1 MPSLLDGMNVTFRR
15 AALETRTC
23 WTKGQ
28 RGGVGRVR
36 GRGIPRNV
44 QAGERVQLVV
54 GVREREGEGSGV
66 PVPAAKQLLH
76 GSSSLFDLSHLLLVF
91 RH

>member
-1 MPSLLDGMNVTFRR
+1 LKLGP
-15 AALETRTC
+15 
-23 WTKGQ
+23 
-28 RGGVGRVR
+28 VGPKVR
-36 GRGIPRNV
+36 GVRWGEGEVGGIPRNV
-44 QAGERVQLVV
+44 QAGEWVQWVV
-54 GVREREGEGSGV
+54 GVREREGRGV